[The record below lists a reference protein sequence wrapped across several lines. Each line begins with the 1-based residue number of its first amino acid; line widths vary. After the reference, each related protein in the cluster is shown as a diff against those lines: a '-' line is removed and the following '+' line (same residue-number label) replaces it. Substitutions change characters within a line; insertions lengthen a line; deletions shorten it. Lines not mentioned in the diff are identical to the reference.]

1 MSRENKYMKILA
13 ECEKPYENK
22 IIDILNNAKMEVQR
36 CGDMYNREAAPKY
49 QREVIKKAVKDVD
62 NIRQAYLRD
71 VADKLDGE
79 AAKLKVPKSN
89 NKSNAEKLLDS
100 IEELKRIELMKM
112 QYSVLN
118 NQDLIAIGRD
128 TEDNIELTVVKSMLM
143 DRANKIT
150 DKEQFEVKKDLEL
163 NAKTLTGYTAEVQI
177 EEMKQIFSVMIQDNS
192 MLPGIPV
199 GTALA
204 IGSDV
209 EAYLSKGTEIESEI

>member
-1 MSRENKYMKILA
+1 MSRENKYMKILS

-22 IIDILNNAKMEVQR
+22 IIDILNSAKMEVQR
-36 CGDMYNREAAPKY
+36 CSDMYNREAAPKY

-62 NIRQAYLRD
+62 NIRQSYLKD

-163 NAKTLTGYTAEVQI
+163 NAKTLTGYTPEVML
-177 EEMKQIFSVMIQDNS
+177 EEMKQVFEGMIQDNS

-204 IGSDV
+204 IGPDV
-209 EAYLSKGTEIESEI
+209 EAYLSKDLKIDSEI